1 MVTWS
6 AAKRPNRGQTT
17 LRELLRSTIL
27 APWRSSIKSSGYRA
41 RSYAI
46 GAASDQQFDG
56 ARQNLVGAVDR
67 TILNGSSSLIV
78 T

>member
-1 MVTWS
+1 LSSV
-6 AAKRPNRGQTT
+6 RP
-17 LRELLRSTIL
+17 
-27 APWRSSIKSSGYRA
+27 A
-41 RSYAI
+41 
-46 GAASDQQFDG
+46 G